1 MKYKSHVPNAF
12 CINQPLFVVNTGK
25 LLGWLSSLESGWRS
39 RMLRIV
45 AGVFLAL
52 HGLVHLLWFGVTW
65 RFITPEGLP
74 YSTKVLADRINVG
87 EGGIRLA
94 GLLWLAA
101 TVIWVTAGIGLV
113 FSAPWWHVVTVAAA
127 LFSSVMCILGLP
139 VAKYGLLIN
148 LVILVLLFLNGQ
160 FRWVA

>member
-1 MKYKSHVPNAF
+1 
-12 CINQPLFVVNTGK
+12 
-25 LLGWLSSLESGWRS
+25 
-39 RMLRIV
+39 MLRIV
-45 AGVFLAL
+45 AGIFFAL
-52 HGLVHLLWFGVTW
+52 HGLVHLLWFGATW
-65 RFITPEGLP
+65 RFITTEDLP